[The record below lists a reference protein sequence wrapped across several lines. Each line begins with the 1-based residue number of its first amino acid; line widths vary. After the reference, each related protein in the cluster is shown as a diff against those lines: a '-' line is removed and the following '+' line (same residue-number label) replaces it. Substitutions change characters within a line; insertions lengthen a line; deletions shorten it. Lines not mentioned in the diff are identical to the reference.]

1 MEIKNAEKGQF
12 GVIVEDENGVI
23 KQIGLTEEQS
33 QMLKFFLA
41 SISQDQPL
49 VALPKKYDLTFLN
62 K

>member
-12 GVIVEDENGVI
+12 GVIVEVENGVI

-41 SISQDQPL
+41 SISQDSPL

>member
-1 MEIKNAEKGQF
+1 MEIKNAEKGSF
-12 GVIVEDENGVI
+12 GVIVESENGVI

-41 SISQDQPL
+41 SISQDSPL
-49 VALPKKYDLTFLN
+49 VALPEKFDLTFLN